1 MLTEIYIEALLVDK
15 ELADQVREA
24 WNSLRARNGL
34 YLARKCGEMN
44 MGVINVNFK
53 RPKLRADVVA
63 EQFDLEIDYIQ
74 VLQALNNVLSNVN
87 ESRRQL
93 NEVERKELCRRL
105 RVTGEDWLADYIS
118 R

>member
-1 MLTEIYIEALLVDK
+1 
-15 ELADQVREA
+15 
-24 WNSLRARNGL
+24 
-34 YLARKCGEMN
+34 